1 MRKFELSQAVGM
13 HFHAENATPC
23 RVAVAPPD
31 WGDMVMN
38 PCDTMTNQATSSTVS
53 STDSTYPYSR
63 FLVQC
68 HTSAQPGTKS
78 SRRARRVQSEMC
90 MCMCMY
96 KCVTLL
102 MPTHQSSRSL
112 GRALSK
118 VQGGCT
124 RCPLIYVLCPCPCPW
139 VRWYAPYILY
149 VRYV

>member
-1 MRKFELSQAVGM
+1 M

-23 RVAVAPPD
+23 AVAVAPPD

-90 MCMCMY
+90 TCACH
-96 KCVTLL
+96 KWHASDGLI
-102 MPTHQSSRSL
+102 SRL
-112 GRALSK
+112 GALDVHLARSK
-118 VQGGCT
+118 VDATQ
-124 RCPLIYVLCPCPCPW
+124 CPLMIYVPCLHDH
-139 VRWYAPYILY
+139 VHVHVSAGMHLI
-149 VRYV
+149 

>member
-1 MRKFELSQAVGM
+1 MPSLSHHLIA
-13 HFHAENATPC
+13 
-23 RVAVAPPD
+23 D

-78 SRRARRVQSEMC
+78 SRRARRVQSE
-90 MCMCMY
+90 CMCMY
-96 KCVTLL
+96 KCHASDVISRLGG
-102 MPTHQSSRSL
+102 RSL

-124 RCPLIYVLCPCPCPW
+124 RCPLIYVPCPCPCPC
-139 VRWYAPYILY
+139 VRCYAPYYISAMSTSPLIY
-149 VRYV
+149 MSAVSASPPSN

>member
-1 MRKFELSQAVGM
+1 
-13 HFHAENATPC
+13 
-23 RVAVAPPD
+23 
-31 WGDMVMN
+31 MN

-78 SRRARRVQSEMC
+78 SRRARRVQSE
-90 MCMCMY
+90 CMCMY
-96 KCVTLL
+96 KCHASDVISRLGG
-102 MPTHQSSRSL
+102 RSL

-118 VQGGCT
+118 VQGGCHAMSAD
-124 RCPLIYVLCPCPCPW
+124 IYTMSRCPCPC

-149 VRYV
+149 VRYVYLPSYIYVRCVYLPSKQLTN